1 MLNLSF
7 AKPEVTTHLLY
18 TGYGYKPSRLQTP
31 FQKTSTIIWLSCIA
45 VYRTQFPTP
54 AMMFEPSLYPF
65 FFSCF
70 VNQAV
75 RYFQLVAKHP
85 AFFEIHKQPLAASK
99 RQQPDDKLRLSVY
112 HRPSFIRSMLNTGN
126 TVQLKNCTQKTYQE
140 CDLYNVQ
147 SLKRNVKM
155 YKI

>member
-1 MLNLSF
+1 MATNH
-7 AKPEVTTHLLY
+7 P
-18 TGYGYKPSRLQTP
+18 
-31 FQKTSTIIWLSCIA
+31 
-45 VYRTQFPTP
+45 VYRLPFIKHQLLFGCHV
-54 AMMFEPSLYPF
+54 SLCTEHSF
-65 FFSCF
+65 QRQQWCSNLLCIRSFLVCF

-85 AFFEIHKQPLAASK
+85 AFFETHKQPLAASK
-99 RQQPDDKLRLSVY
+99 RQQPDDKLRLSVATTWWQTQVVSL
-112 HRPSFIRSMLNTGN
+112 PSSIFIRSMWNTGN

-147 SLKRNVKM
+147 RLKRNVKM